1 MEYTLQDIL
10 QSSEYDL
17 TIFKPEEI
25 AAIEIFPK
33 KDKPHLKDFVDG
45 KDRPAKPE
53 EIVRQLV
60 LYRLLNT
67 YKYPKSRIAVEKGVY
82 FGSTINEKRAD
93 IVVYDKDDH
102 KAVYIIFEIKKPKR
116 KDGVEQL
123 KSYCNAEGAPIA
135 VWTNGAEEVILHR
148 SDPNLYES
156 ISDIPHVNQTLAA
169 LLDEEVTIDE
179 LTQRNKLVTEKW
191 TLKKVIKDLENLVL
205 AGSGVNAFEEVFKLI
220 YAKLYDEAQAK
231 KRKGKLVEFR
241 RAGETPTE
249 LYDKIN
255 QLFDEAKDKWKGV
268 FLPSEKI
275 DLAPDALTVCVSF
288 MQDIKLFNSNL
299 QVIDEA
305 FEYLVTQEAKGEK
318 GQYFTPRHVID
329 MSVKML
335 NPKEYE
341 YMIDT
346 AAGSCGFTVHTIFHV
361 WGGELTSD
369 GPTKDQAEYASEH
382 VYGLDFDARSVKIA
396 KALNLIAGDG
406 RTKVYRVDSLAP
418 FKWDAAAK
426 VGLQDRLRTFKKA
439 SEQKDNEENYNDFDF
454 DLVMTNPPFAGDV
467 SDSRILYRYEMA
479 KHWKTIDLD
488 KLKDKEEREKY
499 ADSRYRQVYQD
510 TGKWNQ
516 KQSRDVLFIERNLRF
531 LKPGGRMAIVL
542 PQGRFN
548 NVTDGFVR
556 KYIADNAR
564 ILAVVGLHVN
574 SFKPHTGTKTSVL
587 FLQKW
592 NDDPKAGALCPKIEN
607 YPIFFATSEHSGKD
621 NSGEYIFVKDEEG
634 KHLLDLFNHQIVD
647 QDLYDFRNVLEQQL
661 DKVQERDK
669 DIPELMEY
677 HGRRYVEILK
687 HLPQRKT
694 VTEEFIKFAKR
705 QELSFWEDED

>member
-1 MEYTLQDIL
+1 MEFTLQDIL

-25 AAIEIFPK
+25 AAIEIFAK
-33 KDKPHLKDFVDG
+33 KGKPHIKDFISD

-148 SDPNLYES
+148 LDPNLYES
-156 ISDIPHVNQTLAA
+156 ISDIPRVDQTLAA
-169 LLDEEVTIDE
+169 LINKQVTIDE
-179 LTQRNKLVTEKW
+179 LTKTNKLVTEKW
-191 TLKKVIKDLENLVL
+191 TLKKVILDLENLVL
-205 AGSGVNAFEEVFKLI
+205 ANAGVDAFEEVFKLI
-220 YAKLYDEAQAK
+220 YAKLYDEHQAK

-241 RAGETPTE
+241 RAGETPSE
-249 LYDKIN
+249 LYDKISG
-255 QLFDEAKDKWKGV
+255 LFDEARDKWKGV
-268 FLPSEKI
+268 FLPGDKI
-275 DLAPDALTVCVSF
+275 DLTPDALAVCVSF

-305 FEYLVTQEAKGEK
+305 FEYLVTQISKGAK
-318 GQYFTPRHVID
+318 GQYFTPRYVID
-329 MSVKML
+329 MAVKML

-406 RTKVYRVDSLAP
+406 RTKVFRVNSLAP
-418 FKWDAAAK
+418 FQWDAEAK
-426 VGLQDRLRTFKKA
+426 VGLKDRLREFDKA
-439 SEQKDNEENYNDFDF
+439 AERKDNEENYNDFNF
-454 DLVMTNPPFAGDV
+454 DIVMTNPPFAGDV
-467 SDSRILYRYEMA
+467 SDSRILHRYELA
-479 KHWKTIDLD
+479 KHWKTIDID
-488 KLKDKEEREKY
+488 KLESKEAREAY
-499 ADSRYRQVYQD
+499 ADSRYRQIFQE

-592 NDDPKAGALCPKIEN
+592 NDDPKAGALCPKTEN

-621 NSGEYIFVKDEEG
+621 NSGEYIFVKDDEG
-634 KHLLDLFNHQIVD
+634 KPLLDLFNHQIVD
-647 QDLYDFRNVLEQQL
+647 QDLYDFRYVLEQQL
-661 DKVQERDK
+661 DKVQERDQT
-669 DIPELMEY
+669 IPELMEY

-694 VTEEFIKFAKR
+694 IAEAFIDFAKR
-705 QELSFWEDED
+705 HELSFWEDED